1 MAGHLAPGGAYKY
14 FARGKTLTRV
24 KSWRKGEFTSPA
36 QVKSMGSPPGE
47 AGWDVPPA
55 QGMDEGHG
63 AEMFLGEGIHKM
75 KIFRH
80 LYHSMTWGI
89 FFVSPKV
96 AGSRTGRRGTFSY
109 TRVVMLRLLTTPGFP
124 PTRTGLRAAVRPCA
138 RPRCGP
144 SGLFAT
150 APRFFESTQRACPG
164 GEPPGYPPAQFGYV
178 LLFPASETG
187 RFAGSIS
194 GLWPCAGMLSAVL
207 CTQSGA
213 YQGKKVGAWRP
224 FHEFAFRI
232 MPDQAPNWVC
242 KTAPTLSAAG
252 RSPLEGHLHR
262 RVQDA
267 GKLCWHSY

>member
-89 FFVSPKV
+89 FFVSPKGEGCRFSHRRARCFLLHQSCHAAPAHDARLPSDSDWS
-96 AGSRTGRRGTFSY
+96 AGRCAA
-109 TRVVMLRLLTTPGFP
+109 LRSSS
-124 PTRTGLRAAVRPCA
+124 LRSIRAVRDGSA
-138 RPRCGP
+138 
-144 SGLFAT
+144 
-150 APRFFESTQRACPG
+150 
-164 GEPPGYPPAQFGYV
+164 
-178 LLFPASETG
+178 LL
-187 RFAGSIS
+187 
-194 GLWPCAGMLSAVL
+194 
-207 CTQSGA
+207 
-213 YQGKKVGAWRP
+213 
-224 FHEFAFRI
+224 
-232 MPDQAPNWVC
+232 
-242 KTAPTLSAAG
+242 
-252 RSPLEGHLHR
+252 
-262 RVQDA
+262 
-267 GKLCWHSY
+267 

>member
-164 GEPPGYPPAQFGYV
+164 GVPPGYPPLSLDASFSFRRPKQDGAQV
-178 LLFPASETG
+178 PL
-187 RFAGSIS
+187 
-194 GLWPCAGMLSAVL
+194 
-207 CTQSGA
+207 
-213 YQGKKVGAWRP
+213 
-224 FHEFAFRI
+224 
-232 MPDQAPNWVC
+232 
-242 KTAPTLSAAG
+242 TAPGLLLTGSG
-252 RSPLEGHLHR
+252 QS
-262 RVQDA
+262 
-267 GKLCWHSY
+267 